1 MRSCDMG
8 QKRNRT
14 RGFLHRVAPV
24 GVVVLA
30 AAVIGTAA
38 TPSGTYARAEP
49 AAAPVLRVPAQQGPP
64 QTGHLAA
71 AKYLKEHPDA
81 APQGA
86 NDFGCKPTAEHP
98 RPVILAH
105 GTDSSAYSDWA
116 GLSPLLAKAGICVF
130 ALNYGGKPGK
140 DTFGTEDVWASSAQI
155 GVFVDQVLAATGAT
169 QVDLVGFSQGASVT
183 RYWINKLGGAPKVG
197 QWIGMASPSYGGI
210 MYGLVPIADAVPGIY
225 KLVEF
230 GSSLAAVQQAAG
242 SPFITDLNA
251 GGDTVPGVKYT
262 TIGSRVDEMIQPN
275 TNIALRG
282 PGATN
287 IVLQDLCEADL
298 TGHFHLVYDPFAQ
311 QLAVNLLDPGHA
323 VTPACVPVPFGTG
336 ISDVVLAAHS

>member
-1 MRSCDMG
+1 MG
-8 QKRNRT
+8 QQRSRT
-14 RGFLHRVAPV
+14 RALRRVAPV
-24 GVVVLA
+24 GVMALA

-38 TPSGTYARAEP
+38 TPTGTYAQAEP
-49 AAAPVLRVPAQQGPP
+49 AVTPVLQVPAQQGPP
-64 QTGHLAA
+64 QTEHLAA
-71 AKYLKEHPDA
+71 ARYLKEHPDA

-98 RPVILAH
+98 RPVVLAH
-105 GTDSSAYSDWA
+105 GTDSSAYSDWS
-116 GLSPLLAKAGICVF
+116 GISPLLAQAGICVF

-140 DTFGTEDVWASSAQI
+140 DTYGTEDVWESSAQI
-155 GVFVDQVLAATGAT
+155 GTFVDQVLAATGAT

-197 QWIGMASPSYGGI
+197 QWIGLASPSYGGI

-225 KLVEF
+225 KLVEM
-230 GSSLAAVQQAAG
+230 GSSTAAIQQAAG
-242 SPFITDLNA
+242 SPFIKDLNA

-275 TNIALRG
+275 TNIALHG
-282 PGATN
+282 AGATN
-287 IVLQDLCEADL
+287 IVLQEQCAEDL
-298 TGHFHLVYDPFAQ
+298 TGHFHLVYDPFVQ
-311 QLAVNLLDPGHA
+311 RLVVNLLDPAHP
-323 VTPACVPVPFGTG
+323 VTPACVPVALGTG